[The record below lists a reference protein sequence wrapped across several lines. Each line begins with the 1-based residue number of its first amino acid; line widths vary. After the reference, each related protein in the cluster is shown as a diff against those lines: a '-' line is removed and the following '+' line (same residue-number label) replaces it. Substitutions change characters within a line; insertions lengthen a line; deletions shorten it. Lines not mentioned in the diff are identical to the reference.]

1 MEIGNIKENFVF
13 KTRID
18 LNDDGDFIELRELNM
33 QEMRGMQ
40 MSDSDEAA
48 RKNIEYL
55 ESIFKDCLVDHSFT
69 TNGEKASKQD
79 VYNELKKSGSLF
91 LEVITAWLTSLPFSR
106 RLNNGKSETSQKS
119 SLPE

>member
-18 LNDDGDFIELRELNM
+18 LNDEGDFIELRELNM

-69 TNGEKASKQD
+69 ANGEKASKQD
-79 VYNELKKSGSLF
+79 VYSELKKSGSLF

-106 RLNNGKSETSQKS
+106 RLNKEKSEMLQKS
-119 SLPE
+119 CLPE

>member
-69 TNGEKASKQD
+69 ANGEKASKQD

-91 LEVITAWLTSLPFSR
+91 LEVITAWLISLPFSR
-106 RLNNGKSETSQKS
+106 RLNKEKSEMLQKS
-119 SLPE
+119 CLPE